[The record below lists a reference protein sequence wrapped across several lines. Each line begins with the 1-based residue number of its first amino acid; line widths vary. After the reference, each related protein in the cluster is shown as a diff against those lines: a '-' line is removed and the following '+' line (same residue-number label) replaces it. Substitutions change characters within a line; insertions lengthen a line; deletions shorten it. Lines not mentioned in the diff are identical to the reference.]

1 MDANGGFGGFPS
13 GSGFAGSAF
22 PEMSPDFG
30 LGLRPGG
37 LLGFGGLFGTGGQ
50 MKPWWKG

>member
-1 MDANGGFGGFPS
+1 MDATGGFGGFPS
-13 GSGFAGSAF
+13 GGGFGGASF
-22 PEMSPDFG
+22 PEIPSDFG

-50 MKPWWKG
+50 LKPWWKG